1 MGVPYYYTHLIKQH
15 NQILKEFVILSK
27 NVYLFIDANSLIYD
41 NCIDA
46 LDEDAIID
54 GVIKKIKYLISECNS
69 KYTYI
74 AFDGLPPFAKI
85 EQQRTRRYKSAI
97 TKRILGNTNTNTITK
112 NNNKWDT
119 CAITPGTVFMAKVN
133 EKIKKAFSAKTKY
146 YVSGSDDHGE
156 GEHKIFEYIR
166 TNKEKLATKD
176 VILYGLDADLI
187 MLSLHHLKY
196 LSNIH
201 LYRET
206 PDFIRSINIDM
217 DPDKKYLMDI
227 YELSLIIESN
237 NIAVDD
243 YLILAFFM
251 GNDFL
256 PHFPSL
262 NIRKKGLEKII
273 NLKKKHNTNLISEN
287 GKIIWKNL
295 RLIVQELAILER
307 GSMKEVY
314 DRKIHLQNY
323 ETRDDALL
331 NIPTIDRTL
340 ELSINPYNEDWRFN
354 YYKQLF
360 DIDIRY
366 NEEIICAICTN
377 YIEGLEW
384 TFKYYSGCPIN
395 YNWHYKYEYPPLFED
410 LINYIPFYEMEYT
423 KEAKTNFNEL
433 MQLSYVLPYDS
444 LHLLPKSIQYKL
456 NMDWYRTDC
465 TIIWAYCKYFWE
477 SHVILPPIDVNKLS
491 HIVNG

>member
-1 MGVPYYYTHLIKQH
+1 MGIPYYYTHLIKRH

-41 NCIDA
+41 NCIDTS
-46 LDEDAIID
+46 DESLIID
-54 GVIKKIKYLISECNS
+54 GVIKKIKYLINECNS

-85 EQQRTRRYKSAI
+85 EQQRNRRYKSCI
-97 TKRILGNTNTNTITK
+97 TKRIL
-112 NNNKWDT
+112 NNENKSKWDT
-119 CAITPGTVFMAKVN
+119 CAITPGTAFMTKIN
-133 EKIKKAFSAKTKY
+133 EKLNKTFSAKTKY
-146 YVSGSDDHGE
+146 FVSGSDIHGE
-156 GEHKIFEYIR
+156 GEHKIFNYIR
-166 TNKEKLATKD
+166 NNNEKLKSKD

-227 YELSLIIESN
+227 RELSLIIESN
-237 NIAVDD
+237 NISIDE

-262 NIRKKGLEKII
+262 NIRKKGLEKILDI
-273 NLKKKHNTNLISEN
+273 KKKINNNLIDDK
-287 GKIIWKNL
+287 GKIIWKNI
-295 RLIVQELAILER
+295 RTIVRELANTENLSFKQI
-307 GSMKEVY
+307 Y
-314 DRKIHLQNY
+314 DSKKHVENY
-323 ETRDDALL
+323 ETCEERLL
-331 NIPTIDRTL
+331 NIPTIDKTL
-340 ELSINPYNEDWRFN
+340 EKTINPYNNDWKFN

-366 NEEIICAICTN
+366 NEEIISNICKN

-384 TFKYYSGCPIN
+384 TFKYYTGCPIN

-410 LINYIPFYEMEYT
+410 LINYIPFYDMEYT
-423 KEAKTNFNEL
+423 KEEKTNFNEI
-433 MQLSYVLPYDS
+433 MQLCYVLPYDS
-444 LHLLPKSIQYKL
+444 LHLIPNNIRYKL
-456 NMDWYRTDC
+456 NMDWYKTDC
-465 TIIWAYCKYFWE
+465 NIIWAYCKYFWE
-477 SHVILPPIDVNKLS
+477 SHVILPTINIEQLTNIVNKGVITL
-491 HIVNG
+491 